1 MKLRTIWDVIKKAGA
16 GWMDDNAMR
25 LGASLAFYTLLSS
38 APLVVIVLAIAGV
51 AFRKNAVQGQLV
63 AQLRDLMGPEGGAA
77 VQTMIDSASK
87 PGSGSGIAM
96 VLGILTLLFAASG
109 VFAELQDALN
119 AVWGVKPRPGR
130 ALWVIIRE
138 RFLSF
143 VMILCI
149 GFLLLVSLVV
159 TAVLSALTGFT
170 GLDSIGI
177 IGEAISFL
185 ASFLVITLL
194 FALIFKFLPDVKLGW
209 RDVWVGAAVTSLLF
223 TVGKLLI
230 GLYLGRASIGSAYG
244 AAGSL
249 VVFLVWIYYSSL
261 ILFYGAEFTKFY
273 ACETGRHIEPTD
285 NAMFVGDR
293 GCPPGPTNPTRAA
306 S

>member
-1 MKLRTIWDVIKKAGA
+1 MTLRTIWEVVKKAA
-16 GWMDDNAMR
+16 VAWMADNAMR

-38 APLVVIVLAIAGV
+38 APLVVIVLAIAGFV
-51 AFRKNAVQGQLV
+51 FRGNGVQGQLV
-63 AQLRDLMGPEGGAA
+63 AQLRDLMGDEGAKA
-77 VQTMIDSASK
+77 VQTMIANAAS
-87 PGSGSGIAM
+87 PGSGVIA
-96 VLGILTLLFAASG
+96 VTVGILTLLFAASG

-130 ALWVIIRE
+130 ALWVIVRE

-143 VMILCI
+143 VMILAI

-159 TAVLSALTGFT
+159 TAILSALTGYA
-170 GLDSIGI
+170 GLDNIGI
-177 IGEAISFL
+177 IGQVLSFCV
-185 ASFLVITLL
+185 SFLVITLL
-194 FALIFKFLPDVKLGW
+194 FAMIFKFLPDVKIGW
-209 RDVWVGAAVTSLLF
+209 RDVWVGAAVTALLF
-223 TVGKLLI
+223 AVGKLLI

-261 ILFYGAEFTKFY
+261 ILFYGAEFTKVY
-273 ACETGRHIEPTD
+273 AQEVGSHIEPTD
-285 NAMFVGDR
+285 NAMFVNDGAGAGR
-293 GCPPGPTNPTRAA
+293 PATGARAA